1 MFKLVILFAVLLLAL
16 VNAQT
21 DDVYST
27 AFADK
32 NPKCN
37 AALMADM
44 ADVPTS
50 VTGTG
55 TSADPYVYGK

>member
-21 DDVYST
+21 DDYST

-32 NPKCN
+32 NPKCY
-37 AALMADM
+37 AAFMADI
-44 ADVPTS
+44 PTS
-50 VTGTG
+50 ATGTG
-55 TSADPYVYGK
+55 TSADPFVFGK